1 MSDDVSQDDVFSA
14 YLDGELAPVERAAF
28 EARLAG
34 DPDVRSELDSIS
46 EVRTL
51 VRNLASPTM
60 PAGFVDDLL
69 AAGAADELAAADDGA
84 AQPPAPVVDL
94 DATRTRRRGRA
105 RFAAIAGTAA
115 AAVAL
120 VVAVAMPAQ
129 TSANPALATDVRVHQ
144 AGAAASGDPVSGL
157 APLATPLRFGR

>member
-1 MSDDVSQDDVFSA
+1 MSEDDVFSA
-14 YLDGELAPVERAAF
+14 YLDGELAPAERAAF
-28 EARLAG
+28 EARLAA
-34 DPDVRSELDSIS
+34 DADAREELDEVD

-51 VRNLASPTM
+51 VRELAPPEL
-60 PAGFVDDLL
+60 PAGFVDELL
-69 AAGAADELAAADDGA
+69 EAGATDEASAATGDA
-84 AQPPAPVVDL
+84 APVLDL
-94 DATRTRRRGRA
+94 DAARTRRRGRA
-105 RFAAIAGTAA
+105 RFATIAGTAA

-129 TSANPALATDVRVHQ
+129 TAARPALATDVRVHQ